1 MIASAFIIE
10 ILNCLFEAGIII
22 FYLYQ
27 IMKRSMRYPAPVLLI
42 PFTAVSAILIGLT
55 LADINPW
62 IKLGVL
68 PVIMMAVSLV
78 LFENKIGSTAF
89 YCLIFT
95 LVILASEILPMGALM
110 LMNLGDSEARM
121 NTGMG
126 RYIGMAASKLFC
138 FWFSIYTAEYLKP
151 KQQQEIPLKNW
162 LLIIF
167 VPLLSL
173 IILNGIYV
181 SYGLSHRRTI
191 VYLLSVAGI
200 FLLNILVFDF
210 FDTYSNTIKLRLM
223 EQRLQSEEEN
233 YKLIENKYTEIR
245 QLKHDISNQLSAV
258 KRMFCQG
265 ESPDAVIH
273 LDKLYS
279 KVSDAGGICYTGIS
293 SVDAIVNMKWSQSV
307 AQNIPFSCK
316 VIFQNKMDID
326 ELPLCRII
334 ANLLDNAIEGAQRSD
349 AGEKYVYISLIQ
361 SNRKLRICV
370 INTSDEVNADDL
382 NTKKSGYGH
391 GIGISSIRDA
401 VEQLDGILSLKC
413 EKGIFTADIMI
424 AYQPADAG

>member
-1 MIASAFIIE
+1 MVASAIIIE
-10 ILNCLFEAGIII
+10 AVNCLFEAGIIV

-27 IMKRSMRYPAPVLLI
+27 IMKRSMRYPLPVLLI
-42 PFTAVSAILIGLT
+42 PFSAIFCILMGLT
-55 LADINPW
+55 LADVNPW
-62 IKLGVL
+62 IKLGIL
-68 PVIMMAVSLV
+68 PVIMIATSIV
-78 LFENKIGSTAF
+78 LFENKLGSTAF

-138 FWFSIYTAEYLKP
+138 FWFSIYIAEYLKP
-151 KQQQEIPLKNW
+151 KQREIPFKNW

-181 SYGLSHRRTI
+181 SYGLSHRRII

-200 FLLNILVFDF
+200 FLLNIFVFDF

-245 QLKHDISNQLSAV
+245 QLKHDISNQLAAA
-258 KRMFCQG
+258 KRMFRQG
-265 ESPDAVIH
+265 AGPDAVVH

-293 SVDAIVNMKWSQSV
+293 SVDAIVNMKWSQAVS
-307 AQNIPFSCK
+307 QNIPFSCK
-316 VIFQNKMDID
+316 VIFPNKMDID

-334 ANLLDNAIEGAQRSD
+334 ANLLDNAIEGALRSD

-361 SNRKLRICV
+361 SNKKLRICV
-370 INTSDEVNADDL
+370 INTSDEVDADDL
-382 NTKKSGYGH
+382 TTQKTGYGH

-401 VEQLDGILSLKC
+401 VEQLDGILSFRY

-424 AYQPADAG
+424 AYQPADAE